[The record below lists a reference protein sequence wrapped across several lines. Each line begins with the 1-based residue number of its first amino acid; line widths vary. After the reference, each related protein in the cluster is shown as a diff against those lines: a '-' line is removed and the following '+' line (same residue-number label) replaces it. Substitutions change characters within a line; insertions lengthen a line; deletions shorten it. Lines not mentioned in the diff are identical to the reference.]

1 MSRDDYIDEA
11 GYVLTAGVYGL
22 SGAEW
27 LADLSLGKIRA
38 AYNGIGPEWMSQ
50 SMRDNL
56 NKYFGIFVV
65 CAVIHDC
72 RFAYC
77 NDGTAAGFNAAN
89 DELDRNCRIVA
100 DANFKWWQLRRY
112 LARRAG
118 RIMADACREFG
129 WSAWRDAYDAAGNVA
144 VMIHERQFRSG
155 DRNVDGERQTL
166 SFGGSPSA

>member
-1 MSRDDYIDEA
+1 MSERDDYIDEA

-27 LADLSLGKIRA
+27 LAELSLGKIRA
-38 AYNGIGPEWMSQ
+38 AYNGIGPEWLPA
-50 SMRDNL
+50 RIREKL
-56 NKYFGIFVV
+56 NKHLGLFAV

-72 RFAYC
+72 RFAYD
-77 NDGTAAGFNAAN
+77 NDASAAKFNAAN

-100 DANFKWWQLRRY
+100 DATYKWWQIRRY

-129 WSAWRDAYDAAGNVA
+129 WSAWRDAYQ
-144 VMIHERQFRSG
+144 EFRSS
-155 DRNVDGERQTL
+155 DRNA
-166 SFGGSPSA
+166 GGVFDKATSG